1 MGLRRAFEALFK
13 PEPPRRRR
21 SYSGAN
27 LNRLTADWVATGT
40 NADSEIKSS
49 LRPLRN
55 RTRQLIRDNDYARQA
70 IRSIVNNVV
79 GIGVNFQSQVK
90 LQRGNR
96 IDQRITEQI
105 ESAWH
110 AWCKSPDASGQLS
123 FQDLERLAIR
133 SVAESGEVI
142 IRLLNRNFEGGTLP
156 FSVQILESDLL
167 LDDYNAIAPNG
178 NDIRLGVEK
187 DVWGRPVAYYFLDG
201 LRHPGD
207 YLFSNGRTTSAKYL
221 RIPAQDIIHLYV
233 IERPGQSRGVP
244 WLASSIE
251 RLHHMAG
258 FEQSEVV
265 AARASASIM
274 GFVSSPEGELYG
286 DEHTEDERL
295 TVFEPGIFKY
305 LAPGEQIQV
314 PQLERSGNFEAFMR
328 SMIRGV
334 AAGIGCS
341 YESVSGDYSQS
352 NYSSSRLSLLA
363 ERDSWRVLQ
372 NWLIRNFHE
381 RLFVRWLDAA
391 NLSGV
396 LSLPGYETNKTRY
409 QAAKWI
415 PRSWA
420 WVDPQKEIV
429 AAKEA
434 EKAGYITKS
443 QIIAENGGDLNELFL
458 QRQSEIELA
467 KELELVFDTD
477 LLVSNNRDL
486 MEYNMAADVNGDDNG
501 DNGDNGN
508 GTAPSSSPD
517 HGDNGDDGDDGQ

>member
-1 MGLRRAFEALFK
+1 MGIRSALAALFRS
-13 PEPPRRRR
+13 EPPRRRR
-21 SYSGAN
+21 SYTGAN

-40 NADSEIKSS
+40 NADSEIKGS

-55 RTRQLIRDNDYARQA
+55 RTRQLVRDNDYARNA

-79 GIGVNFQSQVK
+79 GTGVTFQSQVK
-90 LQRGNR
+90 LQRGGR
-96 IDQRITEQI
+96 IDPRLTEQI
-105 ESAWH
+105 ELAWH
-110 AWCKSPDASGQLS
+110 NWCKSPDASGQLS

-133 SVAESGEVI
+133 SVAESGEVL
-142 IRLLNRNFEGGTLP
+142 IRLLNRNFDGGILP

-178 NDIRLGVEK
+178 NQIRMGVEK
-187 DVWGRPVAYYFLDG
+187 DNWGRPVAYYFMDG

-207 YLFSNGRTTSAKYL
+207 YMFADGRSTSSKYL
-221 RIPAQDIIHLYV
+221 RIPAEDMIHLYV

-274 GFVSSPEGELYG
+274 GFVSSPDGELYG
-286 DEHTEDERL
+286 DEHTDDERL

-314 PQLERSGNFEAFMR
+314 PQLERSGDFEAFMR

-341 YESVSGDYSQS
+341 YEAVSGDYSQS

-381 RLFVRWLDAA
+381 RLFNRWLDAA
-391 NLSGV
+391 TLSGI
-396 LSLPGYETNKTRY
+396 LNLPSYETNKVRY

-434 EKAGYITKS
+434 ERAGYITKS
-443 QIIAENGGDLNELFL
+443 QIIAENGGDLNDLFL
-458 QRQSEIELA
+458 QRQSEIEMANDLGLA
-467 KELELVFDTD
+467 FDTD
-477 LLVSNNRDL
+477 VLLVSNRAPAA
-486 MEYNMAADVNGDDNG
+486 YNVTDANTGG
-501 DNGDNGN
+501 SSNGN
-508 GTAPSSSPD
+508 PADGTPPDSPTVDGGTAT
-517 HGDNGDDGDDGQ
+517 NDG